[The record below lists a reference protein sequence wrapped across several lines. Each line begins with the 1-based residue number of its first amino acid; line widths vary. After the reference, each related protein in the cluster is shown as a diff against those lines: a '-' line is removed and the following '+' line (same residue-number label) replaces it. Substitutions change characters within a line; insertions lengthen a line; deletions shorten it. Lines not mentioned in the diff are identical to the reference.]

1 MSPASPITSDPLLF
15 DKLLD
20 PIAASLDE
28 LDRQPLSQAASKLK
42 FSLFVRTLLF
52 RLFSQIRSLRDLT
65 LDLKTSTSARLL
77 RLSSLGLSTLHDA
90 FLRYPSCWIIRLVQ
104 QLLPQLT
111 QLPELSALGQLWCVD
126 SSFWPLV
133 RQLGWLS
140 RQGLKGVRLHLAFS
154 LNTLCSV
161 AFFLTY
167 DHSPTA
173 HERAMLM
180 ALVQAGVTYILDRGY
195 ISLPACRELI
205 DRGAFFVVRARNNQR
220 WRVLAEIEITASEV
234 LNHLSEISDQVVQL
248 RSDAHRTVLRLV
260 CFKCGKHRFCLLTN
274 RFELR
279 TEQIVLLY
287 AWRWQVELIFR
298 AWKHTLSG
306 LHLINLSEEGIATQF
321 QILVLAAI
329 LWTLMQQQTDKQLAE
344 SGREEKNTRTSRKSV
359 TARLSQ
365 VFQTSWRMLRKS
377 LRVLANCLAQP
388 YSVYVKERYAL
399 RI

>member
-1 MSPASPITSDPLLF
+1 MLF

-42 FSLFVRTLLF
+42 FSLFIRTLLF

-65 LDLKTSTSARLL
+65 LDLKTSSSARLL

-90 FLRYPSCWIIRLVQ
+90 FLRYPSSWVQRLVQ
-104 QLLPQLT
+104 QLAPQLT
-111 QLPELSALGQLWCVD
+111 QLSELSALGQLWCVD
-126 SSFWPLV
+126 SSHWPVV

-180 ALVQAGVTYILDRGY
+180 ALVQTGVTYILDRGY

-220 WRVLAEIEITASEV
+220 WRVLSEIEITASEV

-248 RSDAHRTVLRLV
+248 RSDAQRTVLRLV

-287 AWRWQVELIFR
+287 AWRWQVELVFR

-321 QILVLAAI
+321 QILVLAAM
-329 LWTLMQQQTDKQLAE
+329 LWALMQQQTDKQLAQ
-344 SGREEKNTRTSRKSV
+344 SGREEETTRTSRKSV

-388 YSVYVKERYAL
+388 YSVYVKERYEL